1 MWTDFTFFSQ
11 RPFSHETRTSLKPS
25 LLSQWLPKS
34 LECLKNYKR
43 SDFAADM
50 TSGITVGL
58 VALPLAMAFGISS
71 GVTPQAGIYTAII
84 AGFLISALGGS
95 KTQIGGPTG
104 AFVVVIA
111 AIIARHGLS
120 GLLMVTMMAG
130 AILVF
135 LGLTG
140 LGNAVKF
147 IPRPVIIGFT
157 NGIAV
162 LIAST
167 QIKDFLGLRVDGKVP
182 SEFIERMRFI
192 AENLNT
198 ADYLAFAIALASLA
212 VILLFPRITK
222 RVPGSIV
229 ALLGATACVGLLGI
243 PVETIGSKFGGIPRG
258 LPTPHLPALSWD
270 NIQHLFQPAVTIAL
284 LAAIESLLCAVVA
297 DGMVDDRHDA
307 NQELIAQGLANIIS
321 PLFGGIAATGAI
333 ARTATN
339 VKSGARTPVAGIV
352 HAVTLL
358 LIILVAAPLAR
369 FVPLAALSA
378 VLVNVA
384 LHMGEWH
391 NFTRLRK
398 WPICDSAVFLSAFAL
413 TVAVDLTV
421 AVEIGMVL
429 AAILFI
435 KRSSETT
442 QIMAVDESTETEGSH
457 HSLIGKEVPK
467 GVMIYRM
474 MGAFF
479 FGAVDKLESILK
491 REKQEPEVLI
501 LRMRKVVAMDATGL
515 NALEDLYEKLH
526 RKGKYLVLSAP
537 HTNPLMVMEKAGFIE
552 RLGRENVCP
561 HIDAALARSRQIL
574 GLPPAPSTDP
584 NLVEKQKLE
593 VVRMELATALDRV
606 NHVLNLPASST
617 QPARPIHKTEAEK
630 INVRVE

>member
-1 MWTDFTFFSQ
+1 M
-11 RPFSHETRTSLKPS
+11 
-25 LLSQWLPKS
+25 
-34 LECLKNYKR
+34 
-43 SDFAADM
+43 
-50 TSGITVGL
+50 
-58 VALPLAMAFGISS
+58 
-71 GVTPQAGIYTAII
+71 
-84 AGFLISALGGS
+84 
-95 KTQIGGPTG
+95 
-104 AFVVVIA
+104 
-111 AIIARHGLS
+111 
-120 GLLMVTMMAG
+120 
-130 AILVF
+130 
-135 LGLTG
+135 
-140 LGNAVKF
+140 
-147 IPRPVIIGFT
+147 
-157 NGIAV
+157 
-162 LIAST
+162 
-167 QIKDFLGLRVDGKVP
+167 
-182 SEFIERMRFI
+182 
-192 AENLNT
+192 
-198 ADYLAFAIALASLA
+198 
-212 VILLFPRITK
+212 
-222 RVPGSIV
+222 PGSIAALVLGTAAV
-229 ALLGATACVGLLGI
+229 ACFNL
-243 PVETIGSKFGGIPRG
+243 PVETIGSKFGGIPQG
-258 LPTPHLPALSWD
+258 LPHPHLPSLSWD

-307 NQELIAQGLANIIS
+307 NQELIAQGLANIVC

-352 HAVTLL
+352 HAFTLL
-358 LIILVAAPLAR
+358 IIILVAAPLAK

-413 TVAVDLTV
+413 TVVVDLTV

-442 QIMAVDESTETEGSH
+442 QIMAVDETTETEGSQ
-457 HSLIGKEVPK
+457 HSLVGKEVPQ

-479 FGAVDKLESILK
+479 FGAVDKLESVLK

-526 RKGKYLVLSAP
+526 RKGKHLVLSAP

-561 HIDAALARSRQIL
+561 NIDAALARSRQIL
-574 GLPPAPSTDP
+574 GLPAARSTDP
-584 NLVEKQKLE
+584 HFEEKQRLE
-593 VVRMELATALDRV
+593 AVRVELSSALDRV
-606 NHVLNLPASST
+606 NHVLNTPLGTSPHLPPT
-617 QPARPIHKTEAEK
+617 PNGGNGKTT
-630 INVRVE
+630 VRVE